1 MAVGLCLRMSL
12 LVRILIIAACGAAGY
27 LGASGVAAFTKP
39 ADTPSKTATGTPAP
53 PTKLEL
59 PTSAESALILEWEQ
73 LRGARDGA
81 TADLPAIY
89 TAVKDIQDPFR
100 RRAFRASITAEW
112 AVRDPR
118 AALAYLGEKDKGNMG
133 QLIREWLRLDPQ
145 AAVSHL
151 LTDEKTRGQ
160 LRNVLSEIARV
171 APARLAEVVSVLPK
185 AESRWDTTAQD
196 AFAIFAAKDPEA
208 ARAAAESITGVLR
221 GQALAGV
228 ARTWAESDGAAA
240 LTWAQ
245 GLQEGEARDAALKGA
260 LIGWAKNDPSAAL
273 NHLDV
278 VPPGGEEMYHAS
290 DVGAQVLRAAAKR
303 DWEGTVAWLREHPG
317 KLGRSSLDGLQTALS
332 ERLNIDPAGTM
343 RSLEQSGVP
352 ALTQVLANA
361 FLNDG
366 YAQRDTIWAWLDQ
379 QPAREFTMGVRSSLI
394 NAIAWKEPNAAL
406 EYLEKLPDTPANRQI
421 FETGTRSL
429 INGGSQMHR
438 FEELFENASPTL
450 RPYLIETGFMYG
462 ADAIGADPQRWLA
475 RLDELPTDKRSNAV
489 GGIARGLAANDPQAA
504 ADWALSLKDPIQG
517 QQALSQVCMTWA
529 GSDVYEA
536 ANWIGSLPE
545 GVNRDTATRGLVN
558 ALSFSEPETAWTWAL
573 SINSQ
578 EYRLSA
584 LQLAY
589 MGLEKK
595 DPKIA
600 QQLLQSTPFTPEE
613 SNMIA
618 RKNVLMPPR

>member
-1 MAVGLCLRMSL
+1 
-12 LVRILIIAACGAAGY
+12 
-27 LGASGVAAFTKP
+27 
-39 ADTPSKTATGTPAP
+39 
-53 PTKLEL
+53 L
-59 PTSAESALILEWEQ
+59 PTSAESALIAEWEQ

-100 RRAFRASITAEW
+100 RRAFRSSIIAEW

-118 AALAYLGEKDKGNMG
+118 AALAYLREKDKGNSG
-133 QLIREWLRLDPQ
+133 QLIREWIRLDPQ
-145 AAVSHL
+145 AAISHL
-151 LTDEKTRGQ
+151 LADEKTRGE
-160 LRNVLSEIARV
+160 LRGVLSEIARV

-208 ARAAAESITGVLR
+208 ARAAAESITGILR

-228 ARTWAESDGAAA
+228 AKTWAESDGAAA

-245 GLQEGEARDAALKGA
+245 ALPEGEARDAALKGA

-273 NHLDV
+273 NHLDL
-278 VPPGGEEMYHAS
+278 VPPGAEENYYAS

-303 DWEGTVAWLREHPG
+303 NWDGTVAWLREHPG

-352 ALTQVLANA
+352 ALTQVLANS

-366 YAQRDTIWAWLDQ
+366 YAQHDTIWAWLDQ

-394 NAIAWKEPNAAL
+394 NAIAWKEPDAAL

-421 FETGTRSL
+421 LETGTRSL

-438 FEELFENASPTL
+438 FEELFEKASPTI
-450 RPYLIETGFMYG
+450 RTYLIETGFTYG
-462 ADAIGADPQRWLA
+462 TDAIGADPQRWLA
-475 RLDELPTDKRSNAV
+475 RLDELPAEKRVNALS
-489 GGIARGLAANDPQAA
+489 GLARGLATNDPQRAIE
-504 ADWALSLKDPIQG
+504 WALSLKDPTQRD
-517 QQALSQVCMTWA
+517 QAFGAVASTWA
-529 GSDVYEA
+529 MNDVYEA
-536 ANWIGSLPE
+536 ATWIDSLPSGE
-545 GVNRDTATRGLVN
+545 NRDNATRGLVS
-558 ALSFSEPETAWTWAL
+558 ALSFSEPESAWTWAL
-573 SINSQ
+573 SIGTPGA
-578 EYRLSA
+578 RLSA

-600 QQLLQSTPFTPEE
+600 QQLLQSAPFTPEE
-613 SNMIA
+613 SKMIA
-618 RKNVLMPPR
+618 RKNTLMPPR

>member
-1 MAVGLCLRMSL
+1 MPL
-12 LVRILIIAACGAAGY
+12 LVRFLIIAACGAAGY
-27 LGASGVAAFTKP
+27 LGASGVAALTKP
-39 ADTPSKTATGTPAP
+39 PIASSRTGPEIPAP
-53 PTKLEL
+53 ATKIEL
-59 PTSAESALILEWEQ
+59 PTSAESALIAEWEQ
-73 LRGARDGA
+73 LRGA
-81 TADLPAIY
+81 TAELSSVYA
-89 TAVKDIQDPFR
+89 AVKEIQDPFR
-100 RRAFRASITAEW
+100 RRAFRSSIIAEW

-133 QLIREWLRLDPQ
+133 QLIREWLRRDPE
-145 AAVSHL
+145 AAISHL
-151 LTDEKTRGQ
+151 LTDEKTRGE
-160 LRNVLSEIARV
+160 LRGVLSEIARV
-171 APARLAEVVSVLPK
+171 APGRLAEAVSVLPK
-185 AESRWDTTAQD
+185 AENRWDTTAQD
-196 AFAIFAAKDPEA
+196 AFAIFAAKDPDA

-228 ARTWAESDGAAA
+228 ARTWAENDGAAA

-245 GLQEGEARDAALKGA
+245 GLPEGEARDAALKGV
-260 LIGWAKNDPSAAL
+260 LVGWAKHDPSAAL

-332 ERLNIDPAGTM
+332 ERLNIDPSGTM

-394 NAIAWKEPNAAL
+394 NAIAWKEPDAAL
-406 EYLEKLPDTPANRQI
+406 EYLERLPDTPANRQI

-438 FEELFENASPTL
+438 FEELFEKASPAI
-450 RPYLIETGFMYG
+450 RPYLLETGFTYG
-462 ADAIGADPQRWLA
+462 SDAIGADPQRWLA
-475 RLDELPTDKRSNAV
+475 RLDELPAEKRLNAIAGV
-489 GGIARGLAANDPQAA
+489 ARGLAANDPQNAVE
-504 ADWALSLKDPIQG
+504 WALSLKDPTQRD
-517 QQALSQVCMTWA
+517 QAFGAVTSTWA
-529 GSDVYEA
+529 MNDVYETA
-536 ANWIGSLPE
+536 TWIDSLPS
-545 GVNRDTATRGLVN
+545 GANRDNATRGLVS

-573 SINSQ
+573 SIGTA
-578 EYRLSA
+578 EARLAA

-618 RKNVLMPPR
+618 RKNMQRPPR